1 MTITIRNVLIG
12 ILAVV
17 LGSYAL
23 YAFTSQAFGKITT
36 ENAGVGGGVYRS
48 YDFFASTTAQTNFAT
63 TTTAT
68 STNITAWFDSN
79 DGQYVDGKFNISGAR
94 NVVMY
99 FSRNAGTGPN
109 EGSTIYKV
117 QVTRDGSTWL
127 DYNTLLQNVATS
139 TARTS
144 LSTVT
149 ISAATSTVVT
159 YLENLGFKAL
169 RCIVVETTDGSHSCA
184 ASAQF

>member
-1 MTITIRNVLIG
+1 MTLTIRNVLIG

-23 YAFTSQAFGKITT
+23 YAFSYQAYGKITT
-36 ENAGVGGGVYRS
+36 QNAGVGGGQYVS

-68 STNITAWFDSN
+68 STNITAWFDS
-79 DGQYVDGKFNISGAR
+79 DGRYVDGKFNISGAK

-99 FSRNAGTGPN
+99 FSRDAGTGGN
-109 EGSTIYKV
+109 GGSTNYKV
-117 QVTRDGSTWL
+117 QVTRDGTTWL
-127 DYNTLLQNVATS
+127 DYNTLLQNLATS
-139 TARTS
+139 TDQTS
-144 LSTVT
+144 LSSIT
-149 ISAATSTVVT
+149 ISAATTTVET
-159 YLENLGFKAL
+159 YLQNLGFKAL